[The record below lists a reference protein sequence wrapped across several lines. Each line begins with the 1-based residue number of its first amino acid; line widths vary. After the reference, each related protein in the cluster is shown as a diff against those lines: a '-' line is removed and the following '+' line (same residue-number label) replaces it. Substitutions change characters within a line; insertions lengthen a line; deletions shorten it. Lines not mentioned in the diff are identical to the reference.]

1 MKYTFHFKTHECVQK
16 SGLLEVYISDQKPGV
31 TPTSSLGP
39 FFFSVQVCERPRGCR
54 HTSLDVASLG
64 LQCLRGFPQKV
75 RGQKSRVCLR
85 ACVSSEIRTWLRYMF
100 QVRNPGVLFE
110 VYVSCQQSGVCLR
123 ACVLTISGD
132 HFYKCH
138 EYNYN
143 VMICRPLLHPQYC

>member
-39 FFFSVQVCERPRGCR
+39 FFSVCKYVSGLGVAVTHRWTLPHWGCNVC
-54 HTSLDVASLG
+54 VAFHKKS
-64 LQCLRGFPQKV
+64 
-75 RGQKSRVCLR
+75 GQKSRVCLR

-100 QVRNPGVLFE
+100 QVRNPGLLFE

-123 ACVLTISGD
+123 ACVSSEHRT
-132 HFYKCH
+132 
-138 EYNYN
+138 
-143 VMICRPLLHPQYC
+143 LLRYTFQVRNPRLFEG